1 MILGIG
7 TDLVE
12 IERLAQSYARHGDR
26 LVHRILGVSER
37 VAAPASDSPRFTAWL
52 AKRFAAKEAAV
63 KALGTGFS
71 GGISLHDIQTIHN
84 ARGAPELIFGGLAQ
98 QRLDEIGAVRVHLSI
113 SDERSHALAFV
124 VIEGGD
130 R

>member
-12 IERLAQSYARHGDR
+12 IDRLAKSYARYGDR

-71 GGISLHDIQTIHN
+71 GGISLHDIQTIHDEH
-84 ARGAPELIFGGLAQ
+84 GAPELIFGGLAQ

-130 R
+130 

>member
-26 LVHRILGVSER
+26 LVYRILGVSER
-37 VAAPASDSPRFTAWL
+37 VAAPASDSPRFSAWL

>member
-12 IERLAQSYARHGDR
+12 IDRLAKSYERHGAR
-26 LVHRILGVSER
+26 LMDRILGESER
-37 VAAPASDSPRFTAWL
+37 AAAPSNDSPRFAAWL

-63 KALGTGFS
+63 KAMGTGFS
-71 GGISLHDIQTIHN
+71 EGISLHDIQTSHD
-84 ARGAPELIFGGLAQ
+84 ARGAPKLVFSGSAQ
-98 QRLDEIGAVRVHLSI
+98 RHLDKMGAVRVHLSI
-113 SDERSHALAFV
+113 SDERLYALAYV
-124 VIEGGD
+124 IIEGGD

>member
-12 IERLAQSYARHGDR
+12 IERLARSYARHGDR
-26 LVHRILGVSER
+26 LIDRILGDRER
-37 VAAPASDSPRFTAWL
+37 AAAPAPDTPRFAAWL

-63 KALGTGFS
+63 KALGTGFV
-71 GGISLHDIQTIHN
+71 GGITLQDIQTIHDK
-84 ARGAPELIFGGLAQ
+84 RGAPSLVFAGVAQ
-98 QRLDEIGAVRVHLSI
+98 QRLEEIGGDQVHLSI
-113 SDERSHALAFV
+113 SDDQTHALAFV
-124 VIEGGD
+124 VIEGSG

>member
-37 VAAPASDSPRFTAWL
+37 VAAPASDSPRFSAWL

-63 KALGTGFS
+63 KAMGTGFS

>member
-26 LVHRILGVSER
+26 LVYRILGVSER

-71 GGISLHDIQTIHN
+71 GGISLHDIQTIHDE
-84 ARGAPELIFGGLAQ
+84 RGAPKLVFGGSAQ
-98 QRLDEIGAVRVHLSI
+98 QRLGEMGAVRVHLSI

>member
-12 IERLAQSYARHGDR
+12 IDRLAKSYARHGDR
-26 LVHRILGVSER
+26 LVYRILGLSER
-37 VAAPASDSPRFTAWL
+37 VSAPASESPRFAAWL

-63 KALGTGFS
+63 KAMGTGFS
-71 GGISLHDIQTIHN
+71 GGISLHEIQTIHD
-84 ARGAPELIFGGLAQ
+84 ARGAPRLIFSGLAQ
-98 QRLDEIGAVRVHLSI
+98 QRLDEMGAVRVHLSI

>member
-12 IERLAQSYARHGDR
+12 IERLSQSYARHGDR
-26 LVHRILGVSER
+26 LVYRILGVSER
-37 VAAPASDSPRFTAWL
+37 VAAPTSDSPRFTAWL

-71 GGISLHDIQTIHN
+71 GGISLHDIQTIHDE
-84 ARGAPELIFGGLAQ
+84 RGAPKLVFGGLAQ
-98 QRLDEIGAVRVHLSI
+98 QRLDEMGAVRVHLSI
-113 SDERSHALAFV
+113 SDERSHAMAFV